1 MRCWRSTALRIRFS
15 TTADHDL
22 DAIRSHIA
30 LDHAATAERIITRI
44 LQSILYLQDYPRLG
58 RPGMVPETRELRIRG
73 LPYKAVYRIEG
84 DEILIV
90 TIIHLYRLYP

>member
-1 MRCWRSTALRIRFS
+1 
-15 TTADHDL
+15 
-22 DAIRSHIA
+22 
-30 LDHAATAERIITRI
+30 
-44 LQSILYLQDYPRLG
+44 
-58 RPGMVPETRELRIRG
+58 MVPETRELRIRG